1 MGWSRAR
8 GSSRAIG
15 LAERRLGEVARQWR
29 CAPVPPIPAPDPMGP
44 PEHTGGWGAITAGV
58 DETAQGAHAG
68 LWSRSAVRGLAVI
81 IALAIAVAGYWG
93 WSGRPR
99 AVAAAPAVVALGT
112 PLPMPNPTP
121 VPTPSTAAAPD
132 PSPGPEVPAA
142 PITPALPVAPAASGV
157 PQVVVHVT
165 GLVARPGLVRLPLGA
180 RVADAVAEAGGVTRR
195 RAADTV
201 NLARILVDGEQVVVG
216 VPGAPGSAGLT
227 SPGSPAGTPPG
238 NPLGGPAGTG
248 PVTIDLNTA
257 PAGELESLPGIG
269 PVIAARIVAWR
280 TANGAFRSV
289 EELGEVSGIGDA
301 ILAQVRDR
309 VRV

>member
-15 LAERRLGEVARQWR
+15 LPERRLGEVARQWR
-29 CAPVPPIPAPDPMGP
+29 CAPVPPPPAPDPVGP
-44 PEHTGGWGAITAGV
+44 PEQAGGWSAITEDM
-58 DETAQGAHAG
+58 DETERKAPAG

-81 IALAIAVAGYWG
+81 VALAVAVAGYWG

-99 AVAAAPAVVALGT
+99 AVAAAPTVVAVGT

-121 VPTPSTAAAPD
+121 ALSTAEAPD
-132 PSPGPEVPAA
+132 PASGAQA
-142 PITPALPVAPAASGV
+142 PVTPISPALPDASAATAV

-180 RVADAVAEAGGVTRR
+180 RVADAVDEAGGVTRR

-227 SPGSPAGTPPG
+227 SPASPTGTPPG
-238 NPLGGPAGTG
+238 NPLGSPAGTG
-248 PVTIDLNTA
+248 PVPINLNTA
-257 PAGELESLPGIG
+257 PAGELESLPGVG
-269 PVIAARIVAWR
+269 PVIAARIVEWR

>member
-1 MGWSRAR
+1 MGWSRVR

-29 CAPVPPIPAPDPMGP
+29 CPPVTQAEAPDPVGP
-44 PEHTGGWGAITAGV
+44 PEQAGGWSAITEDV
-58 DETAQGAHAG
+58 HEPEQKAHQG
-68 LWSRSAVRGLAVI
+68 LWSGSAVRGLAVI
-81 IALAIAVAGYWG
+81 VALAVAVAGYWG

-99 AVAAAPAVVALGT
+99 AVAAAPTVVAVGT

-121 VPTPSTAAAPD
+121 VPTRSTAAEPD
-132 PSPGPEVPAA
+132 PSPGPQAPAI
-142 PITPALPVAPAASGV
+142 PNTPALPVDSAAPAV

-180 RVADAVAEAGGVTRR
+180 RVADAVDEAGGVTRR

-201 NLARILVDGEQVVVG
+201 NLARILIDGEQVVVG
-216 VPGAPGSAGLT
+216 VPGAPGSAGLS
-227 SPGSPAGTPPG
+227 SPGSSAGTPPG
-238 NPLGGPAGTG
+238 NPLGSPAGTG

-257 PAGELESLPGIG
+257 PAGELESLPGVG
-269 PVIAARIVAWR
+269 PVIAARIVEWR